1 MAQDK
6 QNRLI
11 VSMLRALCEK
21 QGIDVS
27 SFDTQQQ
34 QPARQ
39 ERKLTPQEQDA
50 LNNAPLPKPDLRG
63 IPNDTDGNVTVET
76 VETVDTT
83 EADDAIRPTERTSEQ
98 RSTEQRN
105 APAVPRSQG
114 KK

>member
-6 QNRLI
+6 QFRRIEAKLD
-11 VSMLRALCEK
+11 ALLEK
-21 QGIDVS
+21 QGIDVA

-39 ERKLTPQEQDA
+39 ERKLSPQEQDA

-63 IPNDTDGNVTVET
+63 IPNDAEGNVT

-83 EADDAIRPTERTSEQ
+83 EADDASRPTRAH
-98 RSTEQRN
+98 R
-105 APAVPRSQG
+105 
-114 KK
+114 